1 MSWNG
6 PLLISAATRLQGI
19 FFWDLAIWLIEGV
32 LFLLMG
38 FEVRVLMEKAKAVPI
53 NEVLVAIALTS
64 AIVIAARFIWVFP
77 GDLSPAPP
85 QLARPARRSAA
96 AMETDRRHR
105 FHRHSRRRYRSQSP
119 SPCR

>member
-1 MSWNG
+1 MIATVAAGLYVSWNG

-53 NEVLVAIALTS
+53 DEVLVAIALTS

-77 GDLSPAPP
+77 ATYLTRIFSSRVGERDPP
-85 QLARPARRSAA
+85 PPWR
-96 AMETDRRHR
+96 
-105 FHRHSRRRYRSQSP
+105 
-119 SPCR
+119 